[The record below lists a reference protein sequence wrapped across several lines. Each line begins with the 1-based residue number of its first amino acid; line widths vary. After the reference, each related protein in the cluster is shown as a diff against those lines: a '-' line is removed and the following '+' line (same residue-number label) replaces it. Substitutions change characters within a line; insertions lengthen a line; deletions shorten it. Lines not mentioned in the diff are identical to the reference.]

1 MQSSEI
7 AEAWFD
13 MCRTGDEQRL
23 SELATDDYLA
33 HGPGGTGDRGV
44 FVDWLRWYPSA
55 FADQR
60 PVLEDVIAS
69 GDRVVVRYVV
79 RSTYRGGYLDL
90 PANGQRVE
98 ETGIIIFRLVDGKVA
113 ETWFEGNDLEVAQQL
128 GGKVS
133 PSRRTPSR
141 DHNDS
146 V

>member
-1 MQSSEI
+1 MLSEEI

-23 SELATDDYLA
+23 SELATEDYVA
-33 HGPGGTGDRGV
+33 HGPGGSGDRAT
-44 FVDWLRWYPSA
+44 FVDWLRWYPIA

-60 PVLEDVIAS
+60 PALEDVILS

-90 PANGQRVE
+90 PANGQPVE
-98 ETGIIIFRLVDGKVA
+98 ETGIIIFRLVGGKVA

-128 GGKVS
+128 GGQVS
-133 PSRRTPSR
+133 PTRNAVAR
-141 DHNDS
+141 DHNDAP
-146 V
+146 